1 MSTPAAMTPLTVVV
15 APDSFKGSLSAAEA
29 AAAMA
34 EGARAVFGPDAVI
47 VQCPMA
53 DGGEGTLD
61 AVLAVWGVPA
71 RTLSTVDALGRP
83 RQARVGISSDGRT
96 AVIEAAEANG
106 LPDVSDVELEPL
118 RADSFGVGIL
128 AHDLLDQGVDEILLC
143 VGGSA
148 STDGGTGLLSALG
161 VAFLDHA
168 GQVVPPGG
176 AGLGAIRAID
186 VSGLHERA
194 RRVRWRLAVD
204 VSNPLCGEQ
213 GAASV
218 FGPQKG
224 ASAAD
229 VHVLDAGLAHLC
241 AVVER
246 ATGLSM
252 LDRPGAGAAGG
263 MPATLVPLLGAE
275 MMPGSTMVADAVGLA
290 DRLAGA
296 DLVLTGEGRFD
307 SQSLAGK
314 VVDAVTRLSP
324 TAARVIVIAGSVG
337 LSSDQTRAAGLTAAF
352 SIANGPASLAEL
364 QRNAFDRV
372 RDVTAQ
378 VCAIL

>member
-1 MSTPAAMTPLTVVV
+1 MTPLTVVV
-15 APDSFKGSLSAAEA
+15 APDSFKGSLSAAAA

-34 EGARAVFGPDAVI
+34 EGARSVFGPDAVI

-71 RTLSTVDALGRP
+71 RTVATVDALGRP
-83 RQARVGISSDGRT
+83 RQARVGVSADGRT
-96 AVIEAAEANG
+96 AVVEAAEANG
-106 LPDVSDVELEPL
+106 LPAVMDVDLQPL

-128 AHDLLDQGVDEILLC
+128 ARELLDRGVDEILLC

-161 VAFLDHA
+161 VAFLDHE
-168 GQVVPPGG
+168 GRPVPPGG
-176 AGLGAIRAID
+176 AGLAGIRTID

-194 RRVRWRLAVD
+194 RGVLWRVAVD
-204 VSNPLCGEQ
+204 VSNPLCGAQ

-224 ASAAD
+224 ASTAE
-229 VHVLDAGLAHLC
+229 VSVLDAGLAHLC
-241 AVVER
+241 ALIHDV
-246 ATGLSM
+246 TGM
-252 LDRPGAGAAGG
+252 DMREKPGAGAAGG

-275 MMPGSTMVADAVGLA
+275 MIPGSTMVADAIGLV
-290 DRLAGA
+290 DRLATA

-314 VVDAVTRLSP
+314 VVEAVTRLSP
-324 TAARVIVIAGSVG
+324 PAARVIVIAGSVG
-337 LSSDQTRAAGLTAAF
+337 LSAEQTRAAGVTAAF

-364 QRNAFDRV
+364 QADAGDRV
-372 RDVTAQ
+372 RDTAAQ
-378 VCAIL
+378 VCSVF